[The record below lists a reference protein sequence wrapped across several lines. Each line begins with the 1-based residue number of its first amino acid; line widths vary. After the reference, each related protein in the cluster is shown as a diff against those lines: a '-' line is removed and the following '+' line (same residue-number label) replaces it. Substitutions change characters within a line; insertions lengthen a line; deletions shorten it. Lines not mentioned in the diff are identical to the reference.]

1 MGDMI
6 EAEAV
11 EVDEER
17 AVVLFVERADEAYNE
32 DDYSW
37 EIILGSFAALAV
49 SGTALYVGLSRCWC
63 TGRFNYPS
71 YLNVSSFFLPF
82 LFSVCIP
89 ISI

>member
-49 SGTALYVGLSRCWC
+49 SGTALYVGLSRCYPVQMK
-63 TGRFNYPS
+63 RFED
-71 YLNVSSFFLPF
+71 VSRNALQTVVQVD
-82 LFSVCIP
+82 LI
-89 ISI
+89 ILLI